1 MDDATRSFPMNRRR
15 FERFSLR
22 PMYTSV
28 SLHRRGDCQS
38 HRLDGH
44 AYDICEGGLSVEV
57 DEAVA
62 PGERVAVEIDLPGC
76 PRVIRADGE
85 VVRLEDDFGS
95 LAADRSLALIGP
107 ARVAVRFDR
116 FATDEDL
123 PTLRRYLGQG
133 WLQRAA

>member
-1 MDDATRSFPMNRRR
+1 MDDATRTFPVNRRR

-28 SLHRRGDCQS
+28 SLHRRGEAGT

-44 AYDICEGGLSVEV
+44 AYDICEGGLSVE
-57 DEAVA
+57 
-62 PGERVAVEIDLPGC
+62 I
-76 PRVIRADGE
+76 DGE

-95 LAADRSLALIGP
+95 LSADRSLALIGP

-116 FATDEDL
+116 FASDEDL